1 MIRVKYT
8 LLGLLLGVMTLIGAP
23 LALAAWP
30 TTPLTTYVANSTP
43 AIKAYDL
50 NQIQDAIG
58 QAFLGT
64 YSFKALVLDGSGGS
78 SVVPGRNGGIVASGG
93 IEAMSLMARKT
104 FSDTTTP
111 TPTIIPGEFT
121 KGSAPACW
129 AVINGTTG
137 GIYRG
142 AGLLTTRRTS
152 DGNYELDCD
161 IALGDNAN
169 AVVMVTPLGTAAIA
183 GGYSTDNGGKLRLM
197 VRTAAR
203 GTGVAM
209 DANFNVI
216 AFGE

>member
-1 MIRVKYT
+1 MKTMSKVV
-8 LLGLLLGVMTLIGAP
+8 LGLLLLAP
-23 LALAAWP
+23 GLVLAAWP

-64 YSFKALVLDGSGGS
+64 YSYKALVLDGSGGS
-78 SVVPGRNGGIVASGG
+78 SVVPGRNGGIVASGV
-93 IEAMSLMARKT
+93 IEGSSLVARKT
-104 FSDTTTP
+104 FSDTATP

-137 GIYRG
+137 LIYRG
-142 AGLLTTRRTS
+142 AGLLATRRTS
-152 DGNYELDCD
+152 SGVYELDCD

-169 AVVMVTPLGTAAIA
+169 AAVMVTPLGTAVVA
-183 GGYSTDNGGKLRLM
+183 GGYSVDNGGKLRLM
-197 VRTAAR
+197 VNAVAR
-203 GTGVAM
+203 GTGVAQ
-209 DANFNVI
+209 DANLNVI